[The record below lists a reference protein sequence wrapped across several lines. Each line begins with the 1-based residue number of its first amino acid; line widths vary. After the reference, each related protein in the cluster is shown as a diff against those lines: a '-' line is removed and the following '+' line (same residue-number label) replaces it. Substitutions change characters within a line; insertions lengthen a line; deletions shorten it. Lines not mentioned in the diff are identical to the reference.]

1 MYLTRTLE
9 EILRESS
16 ATFPA
21 VLVTGPRQV
30 GKSTLLEH
38 CARAGR
44 SVVSLD
50 HPAVRAKAKA
60 DPELFFQAHPPPL
73 LIDEIQYAPELF
85 PFIKML
91 ADRTKMPG
99 MFWMTGSQQFSMMK
113 DVSES
118 LAGRVAILD
127 LLGLSQSEI
136 AGEADAGTFLDS
148 LLDDSPRRHGRTV
161 ELRGLYRAIFRGSF
175 PALHEKP
182 ATKTAVFYSSYVK
195 TYIERDIRSL
205 LDISQESSFLKFL
218 GIVAARTGQT
228 INYSDMSRDLGLS
241 PNTVK
246 AWLSLLESSRL
257 VYMLRPYYS
266 NLTSRVVKTPK
277 MYFTDTGL
285 CSYLTGWTSPETL
298 EAGAMNGAMLE
309 THVVME
315 IVKSFWHRGL
325 EAPIY
330 FYRDKEKNEIDVV
343 IEANGFLHP
352 VEIKKTANPSLKDI
366 RHFRMLDNSRLKRGR
381 GAVICLA
388 SERLPLT
395 RDVSVMNVGD
405 ISSR

>member
-9 EILRESS
+9 KILRESS
-16 ATFPA
+16 ASFPA

-38 CARAGR
+38 CALESRRA
-44 SVVSLD
+44 VSLD

-60 DPELFFQAHPPPL
+60 DPELFFQAYPPPL

-85 PFIKML
+85 PFIKIQ
-91 ADRTKMPG
+91 ADRAKKSG

-113 DVSES
+113 NVSES

-127 LLGLSQSEI
+127 MLGLSQSEI
-136 AGEADAGTFLDS
+136 AGVANAGTFLDS
-148 LLDDSPRRHGRTV
+148 LLDKTPRAHGKSV
-161 ELRGLYRAIFRGSF
+161 ELRGLYQTILRGSF
-175 PALHEKP
+175 PALYEKP
-182 ATKTAVFYSSYVK
+182 ATKTGVFYSSYVK

-205 LDISQESSFLKFL
+205 LDISQESTFLKFL
-218 GIVAARTGQT
+218 SVVAARTGQT
-228 INYSDMSRDLGLS
+228 VNYSDMSRDLGLS
-241 PNTVK
+241 PNTVRS
-246 AWLSLLESSRL
+246 WISLLESSRL

-277 MYFTDTGL
+277 LYFTDTGL

-309 THVVME
+309 TYVVME

-343 IEANGFLHP
+343 IEADGFLHP

-366 RHFRMLDNSRLKRGR
+366 RHFKLLDNTKLKRGR

-395 RDVSVMNVGD
+395 RDVAVMNVGD
-405 ISSR
+405 I